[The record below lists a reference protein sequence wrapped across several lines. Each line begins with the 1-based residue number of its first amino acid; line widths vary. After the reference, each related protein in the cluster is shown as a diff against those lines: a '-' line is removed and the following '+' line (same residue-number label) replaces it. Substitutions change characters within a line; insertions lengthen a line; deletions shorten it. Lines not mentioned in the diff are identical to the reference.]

1 MRGAPDEM
9 RGRFMTNF
17 LVKHFVKDYEQ
28 VDSAKVRTAYGM
40 LSSVVGICCN
50 LLLFASKLAIGL
62 LVNSISVMAD
72 AFNNL
77 SDAASSIIGFIGVKM
92 AEKPA
97 DDDHPFGHGRIEY
110 ISAFIVA
117 FIVIQVGFSLFKTSL
132 GKVLHPEALAFK
144 WISVVI
150 LLLSVGM
157 KLWLSMFNR
166 RLGKRINSK
175 VMLATAADA
184 MGDVATTSAA
194 ILSIAVFGIWGVNID
209 GIVGLVV
216 SVVVMIAGVNIA
228 KDTLAPLI
236 GEAIDPELYEQITN
250 FVESFD
256 GIVGT
261 HDLIV
266 HNYGPSKSMAS
277 IHAEVPNDVDV
288 EVSHEIID
296 QIEHEAVRR
305 FGILLVIHLDPVE
318 THDARVAEFRDML
331 GQVLEELDSRLSYH
345 DFRMVD
351 GVEHINLIFD
361 LVVPREY
368 KQQVQDNLKVRVS
381 SAVRK
386 RDPRCACVITVE
398 NSYLAET

>member
-1 MRGAPDEM
+1 
-9 RGRFMTNF
+9 MTEL
-17 LVKHFVKDYEQ
+17 LVKRFVKNYEQ
-28 VDSAKVRTAYGM
+28 VEDAGVRTSYGTLVSM
-40 LSSVVGICCN
+40 VGIFCN
-50 LLLFASKLAIGL
+50 ILLFCGKLFIGV

-77 SDAASSIIGFIGVKM
+77 SDAASSIIGFVGVKM

-110 ISAFIVA
+110 IAAFIVA
-117 FIVIQVGFSLFKTSL
+117 FLVIQVGFSLFKTSL
-132 GKVLHPEALAFK
+132 GKVFHPETLTFK
-144 WISVVI
+144 WVSLLI
-150 LLLSVGM
+150 LVLSVCV
-157 KLWLSMFNR
+157 KLWLSAFNR
-166 RLGKRINSK
+166 RLGNRINSK

-184 MGDVATTSAA
+184 MGDVATTSST
-194 ILSIAVFGIWGVNID
+194 ILSIGVYGLLGWNID

-236 GEAIDPELYEQITN
+236 GEAIDPELYNQITN
-250 FVESFD
+250 FVEGFD

-277 IHAEVPNDVDV
+277 IHAEVPNDRNI
-288 EVSHEIID
+288 EISHEIID
-296 QIEHEAVRR
+296 RIEREACRR
-305 FGILLVIHLDPVE
+305 FGLMLVIHMDPVE
-318 THDARVAEFRDML
+318 THDERVLQFKSM
-331 GQVLEELDSRLSYH
+331 VLEVLGEIDSRLSFH

-351 GVEHINLIFD
+351 GVERINLIFD

-368 KQQVQDNLKVRVS
+368 KPDILGKLKARISDEVR
-381 SAVRK
+381 RRDK
-386 RDPRCACVITVE
+386 RCVCVITIE
-398 NSYLAET
+398 NSFLSGA

>member
-1 MRGAPDEM
+1 
-9 RGRFMTNF
+9 MTEL
-17 LVKHFVKDYEQ
+17 LVKRFVKNYEQ
-28 VDSAKVRTAYGM
+28 VEDAGVRTSYGTLASM
-40 LSSVVGICCN
+40 VGIFCN
-50 LLLFASKLAIGL
+50 ILLFCGKLFIGV

-77 SDAASSIIGFIGVKM
+77 SDAASSIIGFVGVKM

-110 ISAFIVA
+110 IAAFIVA
-117 FIVIQVGFSLFKTSL
+117 FLVIQVGFSLFKTSL
-132 GKVLHPEALAFK
+132 GKVFHPETLTFK
-144 WISVVI
+144 WVSLLI
-150 LLLSVGM
+150 LVLSVCV
-157 KLWLSMFNR
+157 KLWLSAFNR
-166 RLGKRINSK
+166 RLGNRINSK

-184 MGDVATTSAA
+184 MGDVATTSST
-194 ILSIAVFGIWGVNID
+194 ILSIGVYGLLGWNID

-236 GEAIDPELYEQITN
+236 GEAIDPELYNQITN
-250 FVESFD
+250 FVEGFD

-277 IHAEVPNDVDV
+277 IHAEVPNDRDI
-288 EVSHEIID
+288 EISHEIID
-296 QIEHEAVRR
+296 RIEREAYRR
-305 FGILLVIHLDPVE
+305 FGLMLVIHMDPVE
-318 THDARVAEFRDML
+318 THDERVLQFKSM
-331 GQVLEELDSRLSYH
+331 VLEVLGEIDSRLSFH

-351 GVEHINLIFD
+351 GVERINLIFD

-368 KQQVQDNLKVRVS
+368 KPDILGKLKARISDEVR
-381 SAVRK
+381 RRDK
-386 RDPRCACVITVE
+386 RCVCVITIE
-398 NSYLAET
+398 NSFLSGA